1 MINRNNILL
10 NPYDEYQCRRIVET
24 FMPAI
29 RKKFGFQANLH
40 FEKIIK
46 KTIIK
51 TPRETH
57 SIIHVPCTSFYYLN
71 FVLDINPSEIVDIGC
86 GMNFFK
92 DIIPGIHGI
101 DPDNQYADQ
110 IDFFD
115 PDFIRSHQESFES
128 AIAIN
133 SLHFCSIH
141 DFSVNFTNFWETVK
155 PGGRGYITFNTMR
168 LVQYTSDDLKMSL
181 FGTLNPTLVQLEEHF
196 CNEIEKLKQRFNFLV
211 IDVMIAEMY
220 DEYMDGNIRLVFK
233 K

>member
-1 MINRNNILL
+1 MNNILL
-10 NPYDEYQCRRIVET
+10 NPFDEDKCRRIVET

-29 RKKFGFQANLH
+29 RKKFGSAANLY
-40 FEKIIK
+40 FDRLIK

-51 TPRETH
+51 TPRETQ
-57 SIIHVPCTSFYYLN
+57 SMIHVSCTSFYYLN
-71 FVLDINPSEIVDIGC
+71 FVLDINPSEIIDIGC

-115 PDFIRSHQESFES
+115 PDFIKGHQQSFEA
-128 AIAIN
+128 AISIN
-133 SLHFCSIH
+133 ALHFVPIH
-141 DFSVNFTNFWETVK
+141 DFSVRFTNFWETIK

-168 LVQYTSDDLKMSL
+168 LVQYTSDDSKMSL
-181 FGTLNPTLVQLEEHF
+181 FGTLEPKPVQVEEYI
-196 CNEIEKLKQRFNFLV
+196 CNEIKELKQRFDFLV

-220 DEYMDGNIRLVFK
+220 NEYMDGNIRLVFK